1 MRCPQCT
8 LHCAE
13 GPNER
18 GALCPQG
25 LALSWL
31 RQTKHVDSDRHGAP
45 GGQVL
50 GRGSTRAGRPAPN
63 AAGREG
69 TWGGG
74 LWVDVSVWG
83 ASHVGLGVSV
93 PGPGDARAASRGVV
107 RGVTEERREGRP
119 AACPGPRPPRG
130 ASGRKGVHTCVCVCV
145 CTHVRVRARH
155 Q

>member
-1 MRCPQCT
+1 MLSGPCTVLAETDQARRQRSTRCSRR
-8 LHCAE
+8 A
-13 GPNER
+13 
-18 GALCPQG
+18 GAGTRLDQ
-25 LALSWL
+25 
-31 RQTKHVDSDRHGAP
+31 
-45 GGQVL
+45 
-50 GRGSTRAGRPAPN
+50 TRAGRPAPN

-69 TWGGG
+69 NWGGG
-74 LWVDVSVWG
+74 VWVDVSVWG